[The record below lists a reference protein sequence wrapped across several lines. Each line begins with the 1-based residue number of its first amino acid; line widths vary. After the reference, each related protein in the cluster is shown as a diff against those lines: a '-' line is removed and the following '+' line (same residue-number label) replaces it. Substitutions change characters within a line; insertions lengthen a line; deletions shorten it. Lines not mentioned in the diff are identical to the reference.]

1 MISILATSLL
11 VLICVCTGICVRIV
25 VLRSLSKLS
34 HLQSTRKKLT
44 LNDICQE
51 PILAQVI
58 FIAFA
63 FMLSAATSMSFLP
76 ILLVIAVV
84 FAYKLPKMV
93 KKAQAKEMREKCDAH
108 IDDLADIVGM
118 CIRSGLSFD
127 SSLSLYCEKF
137 DNALSKEMHLALLS
151 WQGGMISRS
160 RALQEMAD
168 KIGSAYLKRFNDT
181 VIQAVTYGSPLAEM
195 LARFSHDIRTEKRA
209 RIEEKIAKAPVKM
222 LVPTGICI
230 LPAMLILV
238 AGPVIIQFVSSGF

>member
-1 MISILATSLL
+1 MMTVLEILIL
-11 VLICVCTGICVRIV
+11 VFICICTGICVRIV
-25 VLRSLSKLS
+25 VLRSLNKISY
-34 HLQSTRKKLT
+34 LQKTRKKLT

-58 FIAFA
+58 FIALA
-63 FMLSAATSMSFLP
+63 FLLSVATSMSFLP
-76 ILLVIAVV
+76 ILLVVAIV
-84 FAYKLPKMV
+84 FAYRLPKMV
-93 KKAQAKEMREKCDAH
+93 KKAQAKELREKCDAH

-127 SSLSLYCEKF
+127 ASLKLYCEKF
-137 DNALSKEMHLALLS
+137 DNVLSKQMHLALLS
-151 WQGGMISRS
+151 WQGGMVSRS

-168 KIGSAYLKRFNDT
+168 RIGSAYLKRFNDT
-181 VIQAVTYGSPLAEM
+181 VIQAVVYGSPLAEM